1 MMMAG
6 SGSLE
11 LEWLYCLVAL
21 APTAL
26 QKWRS
31 ISLSSTAEKQNT
43 KDPLTLGGFTS
54 EQAYDEK
61 DPNLNP

>member
-1 MMMAG
+1 M
-6 SGSLE
+6 
-11 LEWLYCLVAL
+11 VL

-31 ISLSSTAEKQNT
+31 TSLSSTAEKQNV
-43 KDPLTLGGFTS
+43 KDPLTLSGFTS

-61 DPNLNP
+61 DPNSNP